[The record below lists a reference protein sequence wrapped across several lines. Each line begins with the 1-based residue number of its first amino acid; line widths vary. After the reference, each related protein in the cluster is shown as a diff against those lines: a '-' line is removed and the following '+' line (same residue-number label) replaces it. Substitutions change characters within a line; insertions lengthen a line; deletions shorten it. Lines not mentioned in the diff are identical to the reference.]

1 MPVTADA
8 HDTFSAL
15 LTALVRTESRDIRLF
30 GTIDALFS
38 FPFLG
43 KKSVALGF
51 DVTNVF
57 KGFNGLHDTT
67 FLSLT
72 SKTMDEVNKKLT
84 LTVKVNIKSP
94 STLSLKLGDIFFKT
108 SGPDGPIG
116 ITTLQNVDLNHGD
129 NPLTAIV
136 VIDLSLAG
144 AAKFVSGLDK
154 ADATVTLTGTGS
166 SPANPVTLAAVQ
178 SLEINVVIPQTF
190 TPKTV

>member
-1 MPVTADA
+1 
-8 HDTFSAL
+8 
-15 LTALVRTESRDIRLF
+15 
-30 GTIDALFS
+30 
-38 FPFLG
+38 
-43 KKSVALGF
+43 
-51 DVTNVF
+51 
-57 KGFNGLHDTT
+57 
-67 FLSLT
+67 
-72 SKTMDEVNKKLT
+72 MDEVNKKLT

-178 SLEINVVIPQTF
+178 SLEINVVIPQTL
-190 TPKTV
+190 TVCVVFNAVGLSGDFGATIKEPILIKVIGLNLKDATDFVDRLEIRDDNTSLSA